1 MGPVLKK
8 SYLNYSKLK
17 GSLEKKITHDDLNP
31 MKESYE
37 KMPIYTSIMASLG
50 FYFLIFIGLINHI
63 IFTPKVATEKKIER
77 DIHHCTINLIAY
89 F

>member
-1 MGPVLKK
+1 MKNIENIPYIYNFII
-8 SYLNYSKLK
+8 YLFQKV
-17 GSLEKKITHDDLNP
+17 THDDLNT

-63 IFTPKVATEKKIER
+63 IFTPKVATEKNRKVKM
-77 DIHHCTINLIAY
+77 N
-89 F
+89 

>member
-1 MGPVLKK
+1 
-8 SYLNYSKLK
+8 
-17 GSLEKKITHDDLNP
+17 

-63 IFTPKVATEKKIER
+63 IFTPKVATEKNRKVKM
-77 DIHHCTINLIAY
+77 N
-89 F
+89 